1 MKQEKINKAFPSL
14 TKLKDL
20 SMPVKKAREI
30 YRLYVEME
38 SAYNFALNEERKYL
52 SEYHGTI
59 SSDGIIHFET
69 PDACS
74 AFQTKFDALVNSDIE
89 FAIAPV
95 ILKEEDI
102 GDQVLTPGDIY
113 NLDGFVVFE

>member
-1 MKQEKINKAFPSL
+1 MKQEKINRAFPSL

-30 YRLYVEME
+30 YRMYVEME
-38 SAYNFALNEERKYL
+38 SAYNFALSEERKYL
-52 SEYHGTI
+52 SEYHGTV
-59 SSDGIIHFET
+59 SNDGVIHFET

-74 AFQTKFDALVNSDIE
+74 AFQAKFDALVSSDIE
-89 FAIAPV
+89 FSIEPV
-95 ILKEEDI
+95 VLTEDDI
-102 GDQVLTPGDIY
+102 GGQILTPGDIY